1 MKSKKYLCLLAL
13 SVLTLTGC
21 GEAKVSA
28 IEKSDAISKLN
39 TASEN
44 TENWKGFTI
53 KETAKI
59 SVSGD
64 FSSEVNNLVTSSL
77 KLDVNSSL
85 KGSAELNAD
94 EMAKI
99 KSGDVENVD
108 YANLVTA
115 SLTTSNSVKYDLK
128 TTINSNESYVTTD
141 VNIGGS
147 LKYGKTT
154 YNNITSDFLVGNIN
168 TKTKVKSNMQ
178 GTNNGTTEKSDF
190 YGVYNIASSV
200 KNIVGNIDTS
210 DTPSTDVTIDSSL
223 LEKLVAK
230 LDSYISFG
238 ANDNM
243 IQVKIDVNDQL
254 LADIMANGNIKLPS
268 EIGDI
273 TLPKVIAES
282 AIYINAY
289 LDKNGG
295 FSKFSIDV
303 SKLSL
308 SFNYNLSGL
317 NMACQADVNYS
328 LIINNS
334 SKEVDSITASDF
346 SKEVQLIDLSTLLK

>member
-39 TASEN
+39 TSSEN

-254 LADIMANGNIKLPS
+254 LADIMV
-268 EIGDI
+268 
-273 TLPKVIAES
+273 PKVTAES

-328 LIINNS
+328 LIISNS

>member
-254 LADIMANGNIKLPS
+254 LADIMAM
-268 EIGDI
+268 
-273 TLPKVIAES
+273 VI
-282 AIYINAY
+282 
-289 LDKNGG
+289 
-295 FSKFSIDV
+295 
-303 SKLSL
+303 
-308 SFNYNLSGL
+308 L
-317 NMACQADVNYS
+317 NCH
-328 LIINNS
+328 
-334 SKEVDSITASDF
+334 
-346 SKEVQLIDLSTLLK
+346 LK

>member
-64 FSSEVNNLVTSSL
+64 FSSKVNNLVTSSL

-115 SLTTSNSVKYDLK
+115 SLTT
-128 TTINSNESYVTTD
+128 IE
-141 VNIGGS
+141 
-147 LKYGKTT
+147 
-154 YNNITSDFLVGNIN
+154 
-168 TKTKVKSNMQ
+168 
-178 GTNNGTTEKSDF
+178 
-190 YGVYNIASSV
+190 
-200 KNIVGNIDTS
+200 
-210 DTPSTDVTIDSSL
+210 
-223 LEKLVAK
+223 
-230 LDSYISFG
+230 
-238 ANDNM
+238 
-243 IQVKIDVNDQL
+243 
-254 LADIMANGNIKLPS
+254 
-268 EIGDI
+268 
-273 TLPKVIAES
+273 
-282 AIYINAY
+282 
-289 LDKNGG
+289 
-295 FSKFSIDV
+295 
-303 SKLSL
+303 
-308 SFNYNLSGL
+308 
-317 NMACQADVNYS
+317 
-328 LIINNS
+328 
-334 SKEVDSITASDF
+334 
-346 SKEVQLIDLSTLLK
+346 

>member
-1 MKSKKYLCLLAL
+1 
-13 SVLTLTGC
+13 
-21 GEAKVSA
+21 
-28 IEKSDAISKLN
+28 
-39 TASEN
+39 
-44 TENWKGFTI
+44 
-53 KETAKI
+53 
-59 SVSGD
+59 
-64 FSSEVNNLVTSSL
+64 
-77 KLDVNSSL
+77 
-85 KGSAELNAD
+85 
-94 EMAKI
+94 MAKI

-200 KNIVGNIDTS
+200 KNIVGNIDTG

-230 LDSYISFG
+230 LDSYISFV

-273 TLPKVIAES
+273 TLPKVTAES

-328 LIINNS
+328 LIISNS
-334 SKEVDSITASDF
+334 FKEVDSITASDF